1 MSEFV
6 RAAREMSGELFTSR
20 DPRRCSAPKSLS
32 DGYAATAHSSC
43 RISFDSFP
51 YCCERC
57 S

>member
-20 DPRRCSAPKSLS
+20 DPRRCSAPKSLTVS
-32 DGYAATAHSSC
+32 DL
-43 RISFDSFP
+43 DSNVSRK
-51 YCCERC
+51 EM